1 MSFNVICKKSVL
13 TAALLLVS
21 STVYADQCK
30 DNFSVEGS
38 FFKGKTYTTEA
49 TISGVNVSRAYKKIY
64 QLTVKEGWKILNAD
78 KEMGIISAAQDVSYG
93 QGKTAP
99 LNIVIEDLD
108 KQSVQVSMTY
118 TTSGGVTSPTDAVQ
132 DYFCKTIAVVK

>member
-1 MSFNVICKKSVL
+1 MSFNVISKKSVL

-21 STVYADQCK
+21 STVYGEQCK

-49 TISGVNVSRAYKKIY
+49 TISGVNVNRAYKKIY

-132 DYFCKTIAVVK
+132 DYFCKTIAAVK